1 MSDYPI
7 FFYLFTK
14 SHCAPPPPASK
25 EKINISRNMLETCS
39 TCRVCT
45 YKYLSKSRSKDRP
58 IAKRGRCARNDFFC
72 PLSKREPDFWERW
85 FSLTYRLGNDEFL
98 LFAWSE
104 EERKPIALQSCDRV
118 SILRERLGAWLVN
131 ISHAQQN
138 LWLWSTVPSLKQNT
152 ALFPHSQSDPALVPF
167 RL

>member
-1 MSDYPI
+1 VRELENPLARFNTSMSDYPI

-25 EKINISRNMLETCS
+25 EKIKNISRNMLETCS

-58 IAKRGRCARNDFFC
+58 IAKRGRYARNDFFC
-72 PLSKREPDFWERW
+72 PLSKREPNFLDRS

-104 EERKPIALQSCDRV
+104 EGRKPIALQSCDRV

-138 LWLWSTVPSLKQNT
+138 LWL
-152 ALFPHSQSDPALVPF
+152 
-167 RL
+167 